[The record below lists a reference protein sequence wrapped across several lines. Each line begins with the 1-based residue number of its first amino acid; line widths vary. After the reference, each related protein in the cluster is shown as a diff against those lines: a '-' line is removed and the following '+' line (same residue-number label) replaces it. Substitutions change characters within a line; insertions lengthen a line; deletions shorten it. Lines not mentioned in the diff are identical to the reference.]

1 MPRLPFV
8 WEVISNS
15 KKSKT
20 MKKVDFSRLQVEYPI
35 GVFTTYDART
45 EIGNLI
51 YKEAATLEIDSLAR
65 KIHWAKEEQPLE
77 LTDEEMQYIKDY
89 LKKLGVSY
97 YFIAAIERQAAG
109 TKIESKDNDE
119 PKEESKHESSI

>member
-1 MPRLPFV
+1 
-8 WEVISNS
+8 
-15 KKSKT
+15 

-65 KIHWAKEEQPLE
+65 KIHGAKEEQPLE
-77 LTDEEMQYIKDY
+77 LTNEEMQYIKDY

-109 TKIESKDNDE
+109 EPTKIESKDNDE